1 MRVPLIVQPSSKPPL
16 QNEEEKLAFKEHK
29 AGSKAAMATTVTTR
43 EAALEERLA
52 EMEALLAAKMAEV
65 TELKGGE
72 EES

>member
-1 MRVPLIVQPSSKPPL
+1 
-16 QNEEEKLAFKEHK
+16 
-29 AGSKAAMATTVTTR
+29 MATTVTTR

-65 TELKGGE
+65 AELKGGE